1 MIERIE
7 MQKIASYKDK
17 AQINLKKINFIY
29 GSNGSGKTTI
39 SRFLN
44 NPKNYTDSSIIQD
57 EENEIL
63 VYNNDFVDL
72 NFNNN
77 SIIKGIFTLGKD
89 SNDII
94 DEIKKLDDER
104 NVLLEQIKNKD
115 HTLNNQRETLK
126 NKRISF
132 NDQCW
137 NYKNEYNSSFREL
150 FVGKVGNKELFSN
163 YCLNIVPTTAK
174 RKSMEEL
181 IKTYNALYVNKL
193 VTISKINQHISID
206 FSDLPGI
213 IALNESISNNKTM
226 QISILID
233 SLMNSDWVKKGVD
246 YLKTTKDIC
255 PFCQQKIG
263 EDQLTMLHR
272 LFDESYDLSIK
283 HIENA
288 KEQYN
293 IRIISVIK
301 TIQNIIDSYGGIFD
315 VEELKSKKIL
325 LENTLNQNNSI
336 FDNKLTNP
344 SLKFTLIPLD
354 EIFVD
359 LNELIATLENLI
371 DENNRKVN
379 DIKNEKQKLIE
390 DVNNSL
396 YDKLKNII
404 ISFNKDINGLN
415 KGISNI
421 EGDIAKLKN
430 EEKEKQKN
438 IGELR
443 ASMSG
448 ITNTLDKMNKLL
460 DSFGFVDF
468 SFVANDSNT
477 YKVVR
482 ADGTDVG
489 KTLSEGEQRFISF
502 LYFYQL
508 IQGTLEESGIKKD
521 RIIVIDDPIS
531 SLDSNILF
539 IVSTLVKNIID
550 DCLLQSNN
558 IKQVLILT
566 HNVYFFK
573 EITFRPLKP
582 KKNLSFTDA
591 NTRFFIIQKNN
602 GSTSV
607 QEYLKNPISTTYDLL
622 WDEIRDNSEKNKG
635 TIFNTMRRIL
645 EYYFNIIGDL
655 NYEQL
660 INEFEGEEKQLCHS
674 LLSCINDSSHYIPD
688 DYNIIVTKELIEKYI
703 KVFKLIFDKS
713 GHSSHYNMMMKV
725 DSDN

>member
-104 NVLLEQIKNKD
+104 NVLLEQIKNKE

-137 NYKNEYNSSFREL
+137 NYKNEYNSSFRDL

-174 RKSMEEL
+174 RKSTEEL

-206 FSDLPGI
+206 LSDLPGI

-263 EDQLTMLHR
+263 EDQLTMLNR

-354 EIFVD
+354 EILVD

-489 KTLSEGEQRFISF
+489 
-502 LYFYQL
+502 
-508 IQGTLEESGIKKD
+508 
-521 RIIVIDDPIS
+521 
-531 SLDSNILF
+531 
-539 IVSTLVKNIID
+539 
-550 DCLLQSNN
+550 
-558 IKQVLILT
+558 
-566 HNVYFFK
+566 
-573 EITFRPLKP
+573 
-582 KKNLSFTDA
+582 
-591 NTRFFIIQKNN
+591 
-602 GSTSV
+602 
-607 QEYLKNPISTTYDLL
+607 
-622 WDEIRDNSEKNKG
+622 
-635 TIFNTMRRIL
+635 
-645 EYYFNIIGDL
+645 
-655 NYEQL
+655 
-660 INEFEGEEKQLCHS
+660 
-674 LLSCINDSSHYIPD
+674 
-688 DYNIIVTKELIEKYI
+688 
-703 KVFKLIFDKS
+703 
-713 GHSSHYNMMMKV
+713 
-725 DSDN
+725 

>member
-104 NVLLEQIKNKD
+104 NVLLEQIKNKE

-206 FSDLPGI
+206 LSDLPGI
-213 IALNESISNNKTM
+213 IALNESISNNKTT

-263 EDQLTMLHR
+263 EDQLTMLNR

-344 SLKFTLIPLD
+344 SLKFMLIPLD
-354 EIFVD
+354 EILVD

-421 EGDIAKLKN
+421 EGDIAKLKK

-438 IGELR
+438 IGKLR

-582 KKNLSFTDA
+582 KKNLSFADA

-645 EYYFNIIGDL
+645 EYYFNIIGGL
-655 NYEQL
+655 NYEKL